1 MAKAVKHLFAAS
13 EIALRLMAGGVFL
26 FSFVFMIWFFLFCPP
41 RISDYKDLLFLTQ
54 AETEADVVEHFG
66 GRMVAI
72 YRKGDALPRQGW
84 KIPHRPISNKMLI
97 YDKPSSLR
105 IYVYIDE
112 NGKVEY
118 VFTSHS

>member
-1 MAKAVKHLFAAS
+1 MVKVVKHLFAAS
-13 EIALRLMAGGVFL
+13 EISLRLMAWGMLL
-26 FSFVFMIWFFLFCPP
+26 FSFVFMVWFFLFCPS

-66 GRMVAI
+66 SRMVAI
-72 YRKGDALPRQGW
+72 YRKGDTLPRQGW
-84 KIPHRPISNKMLI
+84 KIPQRPISNKMLI

>member
-1 MAKAVKHLFAAS
+1 MTKVVKHRFAA
-13 EIALRLMAGGVFL
+13 IATAIRLMAGGVL
-26 FSFVFMIWFFLFCPP
+26 LSSFVFMVWFFLFCLP

-54 AETEADVVEHFG
+54 AETEEDVSEHFG
-66 GRMVAI
+66 NRPVAV
-72 YRKGDALPRQGW
+72 YRKGDVLPKQGW
-84 KIPHRPISNKMLI
+84 NTPNRPISNKMMV

-112 NGKVEY
+112 NGRIEY

>member
-1 MAKAVKHLFAAS
+1 MVKVVKHLFAAS
-13 EIALRLMAGGVFL
+13 EISLRLMAWGMLL
-26 FSFVFMIWFFLFCPP
+26 FSFVFMVWFFLFCPS

-66 GRMVAI
+66 SRMVAI
-72 YRKGDALPRQGW
+72 YRKGDTLPRQGW

>member
-1 MAKAVKHLFAAS
+1 MVKVVKHLFAAS
-13 EIALRLMAGGVFL
+13 EISLRLMAGGMLL
-26 FSFVFMIWFFLFCPP
+26 FSFVFMVWFFLFCPS

-66 GRMVAI
+66 SRMVAI

-112 NGKVEY
+112 DGKIEY